1 MVEGLNFEDVFS
13 PMEPMTPDWFIND
26 KIKFY
31 LNNKTKITFRLSQMP
46 EYFFTGKI
54 ESISQMDYGLNEE
67 GSYKSIGTFILI
79 LDNGE
84 KMLFVYSDIMT
95 SSIHPSS
102 IDPIKVFQRKDI
114 SEADRKTVFDR
125 CNNKC
130 EIGLKGCT
138 EIAKEIDHI
147 IPVSRGGGNE
157 LYNLQGACSSCN
169 RKKYNKI

>member
-1 MVEGLNFEDVFS
+1 MKKKHQNNPRKNNPLQSFVCDKCGVNPASLAVGGVSYCYSCKVEED
-13 PMEPMTPDWFIND
+13 E
-26 KIKFY
+26 
-31 LNNKTKITFRLSQMP
+31 
-46 EYFFTGKI
+46 
-54 ESISQMDYGLNEE
+54 
-67 GSYKSIGTFILI
+67 I